1 MGGWLSCHRMAHY
14 VLIRCF
20 LQSSLAEAP
29 SWCNFFSIRNRQHS
43 LRRASGEGDILS
55 PQGILCACAVS
66 EWYNHQAIFAVFEN
80 YFDKNFGNS
89 KILFTFA
96 VSFCACGVMVAALD
110 LGSNVSGRGGSSPFM
125 RTRIKEKFPVGFF
138 SFFCLYIKS
147 DESDSSDYILSYQ
160 IF

>member
-1 MGGWLSCHRMAHY
+1 MMEL
-14 VLIRCF
+14 
-20 LQSSLAEAP
+20 LQYQGQTAP
-29 SWCNFFSIRNRQHS
+29 PRG
-43 LRRASGEGDILS
+43 ASGEGDVLS
-55 PQGILCACAVS
+55 PHGILCACAVP
-66 EWYNHQAIFAVFEN
+66 EWYNHQAIFAGFETIF
-80 YFDKNFGNS
+80 YKNFGNS

-147 DESDSSDYILSYQ
+147 TSQTRLI
-160 IF
+160 IFYRVSRNLMGKSINISNTK